1 MKVYTTA
8 DDTGLIWTDPDAFKR
23 FAIGPLLAGLGPDER
38 KAAFKDYMKMSADDI
53 VNHRDTAG
61 SYEVFDSD
69 DVDEYGNSFDID
81 DKNFYKN
88 MSLRGLYDG
97 LEGDPFDKDLY
108 DLLESKVEEDVNGDG
123 DTDITIEETPE
134 GTTLKVEAEGDDEAE
149 KANEELRSKLTPEQ
163 KKLED
168 LAQDKFD
175 EDVDNEALADKAD
188 KAADD
193 QIKKETDKMV
203 DDADKMADEAARDL
217 DTTARLQDK
226 EKAKDKLTP
235 EQKKLE
241 ELARRQSNINS
252 ALADTIKFF

>member
-1 MKVYTTA
+1 M
-8 DDTGLIWTDPDAFKR
+8 DILDLIKSAYATVASSATDGQLKDALK
-23 FAIGPLLAGLGPDER
+23 
-38 KAAFKDYMKMSADDI
+38 I
-53 VNHRDTAG
+53 VSPEKIA
-61 SYEVFDSD
+61 EVFKQDEVPEDSE
-69 DVDEYGNSFDID
+69 VDLEALKELIFE
-81 DKNFYKN
+81 
-88 MSLRGLYDG
+88 MARGQYATL
-97 LEGDPFDKDLY
+97 
-108 DLLESKVEEDVNGDG
+108 EEDVNGDG
-123 DTDITIEETPE
+123 DTDITVKSGPEGAALKIETEGPEETFE
-134 GTTLKVEAEGDDEAE
+134 
-149 KANEELRSKLTPEQ
+149 ANEELRSKLTPEQ

>member
-1 MKVYTTA
+1 MKVYHTT
-8 DDTGLIWTDPDAFKR
+8 DGSELMWTDPDIFKR
-23 FAIGPLLAGLGPDER
+23 FAIGPLLAGMSPDER
-38 KAAFKDYMKMSADDI
+38 KAAFKDYMKMSADDLAG
-53 VNHRDTAG
+53 HKDTAG
-61 SYEVFDSD
+61 TYAVEDLPD
-69 DVDEYGNSFDID
+69 DADLSNWPDTD
-81 DKNFYKN
+81 RNWT
-88 MSLRGLYDG
+88 LRQLYAG
-97 LEGDPFDKDLY
+97 GESDPFDEELY
-108 DLLESKVEEDVNGDG
+108 NLVESDVNGDG
-123 DTDITIEETPE
+123 DTDITVKETPS
-134 GTTLKVEAEGDDEAE
+134 GTALKVEAEGDDEAE
-149 KANEELRSKLTPEQ
+149 KANEKLRSKLTPEQ

-188 KAADD
+188 KAVDD

-203 DDADKMADEAARDL
+203 DAADKMADEAARDL

>member
-23 FAIGPLLAGLGPDER
+23 FAIGPLLAGLSPDER

-123 DTDITIEETPE
+123 DTDITVEETPN
-134 GTTLKVEAEGDDEAE
+134 GTALKVEAEGDDEAE
-149 KANEELRSKLTPEQ
+149 KANEKLRDKLTPEQ

-168 LAQDKFD
+168 LAQDEFD

-188 KAADD
+188 KAADG

-203 DDADKMADEAARDL
+203 DDADAMADKAAREL
-217 DTTARLQDK
+217 DSTGRLK
-226 EKAKDKLTP
+226 EKDNLKAKLTP
-235 EQKKLE
+235 AQKKLE
-241 ELARRQSNINS
+241 ELAKRQSNITDT
-252 ALADTIKFF
+252 LAGLSRFY